1 MVKYRSVTK
10 AEQVAARMTVKACW
24 FSSSRAVALAAIWVS
39 LVPVAAAQLEPECG
53 QLSNAYGPFDY
64 TNGMHRREK
73 LPIVERLHFTAKVE
87 GLVAG
92 ESGTVIADIDYTLR
106 AFPNH
111 HRALYA
117 MVRLQ
122 LREPVKYGSKFYSA
136 RCYLERAIA
145 FTPND
150 PIPRLLFGIYL
161 QRQEAYEEARQHYEV
176 ALSLDPESAEI
187 NYNAGL
193 LFLKLGED
201 EKALAAAHTAYA
213 NGHQL
218 PGLRN
223 QLKRRGIWKPI
234 PESG

>member
-1 MVKYRSVTK
+1 MNVNAFRIKS
-10 AEQVAARMTVKACW
+10 AAAIFV
-24 FSSSRAVALAAIWVS
+24 AVACGSFA
-39 LVPVAAAQLEPECG
+39 PVAEAQLEPECG

-92 ESGTVIADIDYTLR
+92 ESGALIGDIDYTLR

-117 MVRLQ
+117 MIRLQ
-122 LREPVKYGSKFYSA
+122 LRDPVKIGSQFYSA
-136 RCYLERAIA
+136 RCYLERAVA
-145 FTPND
+145 FKPND
-150 PIPRLLFGIYL
+150 PIPRLLYGIYL
-161 QRQEAYEEARQHYEV
+161 QRQEAYEEALQHYEI
-176 ALSLDPESAEI
+176 ALRLDPESAEI

-193 LFLKLGED
+193 LYLKLGEND
-201 EKALAAAHTAYA
+201 KALDAAHTAYT

-223 QLKRRGIWKPI
+223 QLKRRGLWKPI
-234 PESG
+234 AESG